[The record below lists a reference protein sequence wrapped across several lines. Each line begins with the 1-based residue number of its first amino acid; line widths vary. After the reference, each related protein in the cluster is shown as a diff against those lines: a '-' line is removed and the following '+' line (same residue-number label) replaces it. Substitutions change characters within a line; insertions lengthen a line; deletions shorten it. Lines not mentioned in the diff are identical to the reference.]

1 MYNLDTKEEVD
12 MDAFFEAL
20 ENGEIHI
27 VSKERTEEEWEELRR
42 DIAICKAINQKN
54 KANKELVLA

>member
-12 MDAFFEAL
+12 MDVFFEAL

-27 VSKERTEEEWEELRR
+27 VSRERTEEEWEELRR
-42 DIAICKAINQKN
+42 DIEECKAMRQRNR
-54 KANKELVLA
+54 ELVYA

>member
-20 ENGEIHI
+20 ENGEIQI

-42 DIAICKAINQKN
+42 DIAEYKALRQK
-54 KANKELVLA
+54 NKELVFA

>member
-12 MDAFFEAL
+12 MHAFFEAL
-20 ENGEIHI
+20 ENGEIQI

-42 DIAICKAINQKN
+42 EIAEYKAMRQK
-54 KANKELVLA
+54 NKELVLA